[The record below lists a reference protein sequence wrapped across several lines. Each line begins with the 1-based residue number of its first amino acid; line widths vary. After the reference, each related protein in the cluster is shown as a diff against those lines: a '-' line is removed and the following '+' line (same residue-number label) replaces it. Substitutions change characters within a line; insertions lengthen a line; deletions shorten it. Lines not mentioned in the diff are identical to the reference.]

1 MNDVNK
7 HRQTALH
14 MAAANN
20 SASIISV
27 LLENG
32 IGPDAV
38 DEKGNNGM
46 NFIIQTGSKAY
57 THCWGACALDTH
69 RHFLVAWACCF
80 WFSHL
85 ICHVRCLYCPFL
97 LCSFAC
103 SSSVWSR
110 GSCSCSTHGVVYK
123 CRSLQCSVSREAG
136 ISL

>member
-46 NFIIQTGSKAY
+46 NFIIQT
-57 THCWGACALDTH
+57 
-69 RHFLVAWACCF
+69 
-80 WFSHL
+80 
-85 ICHVRCLYCPFL
+85 
-97 LCSFAC
+97 
-103 SSSVWSR
+103 
-110 GSCSCSTHGVVYK
+110 
-123 CRSLQCSVSREAG
+123 
-136 ISL
+136 